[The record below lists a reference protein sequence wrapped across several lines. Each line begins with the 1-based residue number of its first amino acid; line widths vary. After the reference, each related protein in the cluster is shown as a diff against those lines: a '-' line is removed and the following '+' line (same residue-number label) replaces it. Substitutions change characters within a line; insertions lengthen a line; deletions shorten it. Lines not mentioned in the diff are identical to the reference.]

1 MLFAVPSGKDLKKDE
16 VDQEYIAITGNGR
29 VLMKTPTLEVD
40 EALSISKALIHR
52 TDSLFLRNDLQDM
65 GIYIMSYWV
74 HVLPYLILSC
84 SPNTTASFQM
94 MFQGD

>member
-1 MLFAVPSGKDLKKDE
+1 MLFAVPSGKDIKKDE

-40 EALSISKALIHR
+40 EALNISKALIHR

-65 GIYIMSYWV
+65 GIYIISYWV
-74 HVLPYLILSC
+74 TIPPYF
-84 SPNTTASFQM
+84 SFSI
-94 MFQGD
+94 